1 MKNIKFISLVL
12 FAALSTNVL
21 AQKTY
26 TFDDGVALETDWTVA
41 KDVPSGGEGLCEI
54 SQNPGGG
61 SWSPKNGNF
70 LLFSFK
76 NKSEITISITST
88 ASFSNISNIKYDA
101 VANDNSKPNFTLD
114 IVDDNGAVVK
124 NIYSHYGSKDKFGTG
139 GTNKW
144 GVSNSDISPAV
155 SGHIKITLYASSS
168 GKYAAIDNIQITGS
182 AGPVAVT
189 GVALNKE
196 TTTIEAGQTETL
208 VAIVAPDNAENKNIS
223 WSSSNS
229 SVATVDQN
237 GVVSALSAG
246 TANITVTTEDGEFT
260 ATCVVTVT
268 APAEPIP
275 VTAISLSDVTL
286 AVGGTT
292 TLTVNYTPADANTGK
307 AITSWTSSNTNV
319 ATVTDGTVKGLAA
332 GTSKITATTEGG
344 KTASCT
350 VTVNVVKVTGVS
362 LNKNTLGLQIGGTET
377 LTATVSPSDATDKAI
392 TWSSDSP
399 AVADV
404 DENGSVFAISEGTAT
419 ITVTTADGG
428 FTASCTVTV
437 TAGAPVPHTDLA
449 LHVQGIY
456 DGRMSEGG
464 YGDKL
469 STFDNREYEVY
480 FLGRSGSSDCGLFT
494 KNGNLI
500 STTNTGTSLRAD
512 WLSAESKDETDG
524 TARTM
529 GEEFAGANGKG
540 NIKMRSGDKLL
551 LHIKGYDQFTLW
563 AKDNNTD
570 VSKDKYLR
578 VYVNDVEQS
587 PRNLNSSDGGSLRRF
602 DITTGEQVIKV
613 TVNGD
618 GTCKP
623 YGFSL
628 RVAQEPRLSW
638 KKGNDSTQTVLQ
650 TTSPRPVYYFTKYN
664 SKGETR
670 LIWEGAK
677 ADGITLTTFGS
688 GNDGDTLVLG
698 GTALCPVGT
707 YRYRVAAYYHGVET
721 NSFTGTLNVIS
732 QLKAISDTIVD
743 GYLNEE
749 IDPIQFKYYA
759 LSADDIQ
766 FRWLGTAPT
775 GITASEQ
782 DGTFTISGTPT
793 VTGTFAY
800 SISLP
805 GADSY
810 SGKIIIT
817 EIDLGNNPILYL
829 YKNNQA
835 YTKDG
840 IYTYLTGRGKNLIPR
855 KAKIEGKRPVEQYK
869 LYKWILISED
879 ADANN
884 EEVLAV
890 MRGEADVPV
899 LNMNAFTYLYEVDD
913 PADPMTYWGEPN
925 NGSLSDNGC
934 FITVQRDD
942 HPIFRALNKKKGDR
956 IQVLD
961 TIERKGLMPINIRK
975 QGTLCLATSLTRD
988 INDYYGD
995 GEMQTVLHEIP
1006 TGMSGTTK
1014 KYISLPIAS
1023 NSSNRLTVEG
1033 KKLLEEV
1040 ITYLTGDA
1048 SSVDR
1053 PALQIMSFTIDGV
1066 VGDITHSP
1074 SGNTIEMEIDLSA
1087 HPSLDI
1093 TSVVPQIT
1101 TASDYTHY
1109 TPGPEQGVDF
1119 STSMFIPVQYILT
1132 DYINRIVYNVTVR
1145 SYRSEGIEQVYSI
1158 GDWVNIYDIYGRKI
1172 ATTNENIYSIE
1183 LPHGIYVV
1191 VTESGETV
1199 KITR

>member
-1 MKNIKFISLVL
+1 MFIVIGCLMAS
-12 FAALSTNVL
+12 S
-21 AQKTY
+21 
-26 TFDDGVALETDWTVA
+26 ALEAKEPTGTLDVSARAGSNAFYSIDALPTIKDSAWVGYNSTGSGNGGCVSVSHWKLSSSRTITFKVKNCSKVAAIDPYFA
-41 KDVPSGGEGLCEI
+41 KDATVNLKYAINGGTATSFATNGSLKKTCVSGEFVTDNTG
-54 SQNPGGG
+54 
-61 SWSPKNGNF
+61 
-70 LLFSFK
+70 
-76 NKSEITISITST
+76 EITIVLS
-88 ASFSNISNIKYDA
+88 AD
-101 VANDNSKPNFTLD
+101 NDVVLNEIRFYPT
-114 IVDDNGAVVK
+114 GAV
-124 NIYSHYGSKDKFGTG
+124 
-139 GTNKW
+139 
-144 GVSNSDISPAV
+144 
-155 SGHIKITLYASSS
+155 
-168 GKYAAIDNIQITGS
+168 
-182 AGPVAVT
+182 GPVAVT
-189 GVALNKE
+189 GVSLNKA

-208 VAIVAPDNAENKNIS
+208 VATVAPDNAENKNIS

-229 SVATVDQN
+229 SVATVNQN

-246 TANITVTTEDGEFT
+246 TADITVTTEDGGFT
-260 ATCVVTVT
+260 ATCKVTVT
-268 APAEPIP
+268 TPAEPIP
-275 VTAISLSDVTL
+275 VTAISLSDVSV
-286 AVGGTT
+286 AVGGTS
-292 TLTVNYTPADANTGK
+292 TLTVTYTPADANTGK
-307 AITSWTSSNTNV
+307 AITSWTSSNTSV
-319 ATVTDGTVKGLAA
+319 ATVSDGTVRGIAA
-332 GTSKITATTEGG
+332 GTSTITATTEGG

-350 VTVNVVKVTGVS
+350 VTVNVVNVTGVS
-362 LNKNTLGLQIGGTET
+362 LNKSTLGLQVGGTEA
-377 LTATVSPSDATDKAI
+377 LTATVSPSDATNKAV
-392 TWSSDSP
+392 TWSSDKP
-399 AVADV
+399 DVADV
-404 DENGSVFAISEGTAT
+404 DENGSVAGVAEGTAT
-419 ITVTTADGG
+419 ITVTTEDGH
-428 FTASCTVTV
+428 FTASCTVTI
-437 TAGAPVPHTDLA
+437 TAGAPVPHTDLD
-449 LHVQGIY
+449 LHVPGVY
-456 DGRMSEGG
+456 EKKMSAGG
-464 YGDKL
+464 YGLNLEELD
-469 STFDNREYEVY
+469 FREYEVY
-480 FLGRSGSSDCGLFT
+480 YLSNNSGDFITAGCPKYDIDKTGGVGYVIGQGSSGSVDGGWVKTVSSSSFT
-494 KNGNLI
+494 SK
-500 STTNTGTSLRAD
+500 AA
-512 WLSAESKDETDG
+512 LSMGEFKCANSNYMGVNESKYIE
-524 TARTM
+524 
-529 GEEFAGANGKG
+529 
-540 NIKMRSGDKLL
+540 
-551 LHIKGYDQFTLW
+551 LHIKGFDQFSMI
-563 AKDNNTD
+563 ANDKSAVQID
-570 VSKDKYLR
+570 SKTGQDKKAGEHLKIIIDEVIER
-578 VYVNDVEQS
+578 SAEDMQTSDPSLFRFNI
-587 PRNLNSSDGGSLRRF
+587 SS
-602 DITTGEQVIKV
+602 GEHVIKIM
-613 TVNGD
+613 
-618 GTCKP
+618 GT
-623 YGFSL
+623 GSVDNRFRAFSL

-677 ADGITLTTFGS
+677 AEGITLTTFGS
-688 GNDGDTLVLG
+688 GDDGDTLVLG
-698 GTALCPVGT
+698 GTAMCPVGT
-707 YRYRVAAYYHGVET
+707 YRYRVAAYFHGIET
-721 NSFTGTLNVIS
+721 SSFTGTLSITS

-766 FRWLGTAPT
+766 FSWLGTAPT
-775 GITASEQ
+775 GITASGH
-782 DGTFTISGTPT
+782 DGTFAISGTPT

-805 GADSY
+805 GAESY
-810 SGKIIIT
+810 SGKLIIT